1 MCTIGANW
9 LEPTATQ
16 VVFVV
21 RFLKKLVEH
30 AIYGGMLAALPDY
43 VATHFTWQRCQP
55 PASCLDRSSRQRPVP
70 NYLYEAPQR
79 QRVAT
84 GVDGFLRVVP
94 QGWEAGGILR
104 CGAPFEE

>member
-55 PASCLDRSSRQRPVP
+55 RHHVWIAHRGNALSLTISMRLLSAKGWRRGSTAFSGLCLKDGRPV
-70 NYLYEAPQR
+70 A
-79 QRVAT
+79 
-84 GVDGFLRVVP
+84 F
-94 QGWEAGGILR
+94 
-104 CGAPFEE
+104 